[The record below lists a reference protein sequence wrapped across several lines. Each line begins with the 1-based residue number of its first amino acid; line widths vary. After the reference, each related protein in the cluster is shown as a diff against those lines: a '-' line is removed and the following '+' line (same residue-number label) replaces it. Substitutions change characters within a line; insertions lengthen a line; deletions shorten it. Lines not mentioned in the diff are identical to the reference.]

1 MICDDTADFLDIPE
15 EVPRGGIRGVCAI
28 ARNIGCR
35 QRRGTSIPILCS
47 AAPASAGA
55 ASVVSTRSVPV
66 VVAVAA
72 TVGSVACVVLALEF
86 AVHVAF

>member
-1 MICDDTADFLDIPE
+1 MASSDH
-15 EVPRGGIRGVCAI
+15 
-28 ARNIGCR
+28 CR
-35 QRRGTSIPILCS
+35 QVRNPASDLLSRVTRKKQAPGRGQCHSPQILCS

-72 TVGSVACVVLALEF
+72 TVGSVACVVVAADL
-86 AVHVAF
+86 AVHVEF